1 MPSPAPYPWNASCLR
16 PGSLEMGPERGI
28 QMQEV
33 GAVEEQGVGQDWA
46 REEGSCK
53 KVATEVSADPL
64 GGWEE

>member
-1 MPSPAPYPWNASCLR
+1 
-16 PGSLEMGPERGI
+16 
-28 QMQEV
+28 MQEV